1 MFWDHLLLDCFQSL
15 NFGIIHVIKYYPKT
29 FTFIILWHRAGH
41 SQKTPQSKASVACCW
56 PSAGFQNLANQ
67 KTVGFSRRRHKKDF
81 KKMNLKQLV
90 WHLLKKI
97 FSKLENKTILL
108 IVSLQ
113 MINAGYQNLPQS
125 FSFLSVRQLDS
136 YNTVSCLNVCCRDF
150 SIYTS
155 CAAGQ
160 MKKLIDL
167 WKYVHNQNPACRYRN
182 YNGCSE
188 TLTGTEAQRFNSH
201 LEIGDTVWCAVG

>member
-1 MFWDHLLLDCFQSL
+1 MFWDNLLLDCFQGL
-15 NFGIIHVIKYYPKT
+15 NFGVIHVIKYYLKT
-29 FTFIILWHRAGH
+29 FTFIGLWHRAGH

-67 KTVGFSRRRHKKDF
+67 KTVGGIRKIS
-81 KKMNLKQLV
+81 NLKQLG
-90 WHLLKKI
+90 WHLLRNI

-108 IVSLQ
+108 IVSLT

-150 SIYTS
+150 LFTRVVLLD
-155 CAAGQ
+155 
-160 MKKLIDL
+160 K
-167 WKYVHNQNPACRYRN
+167 WRN
-182 YNGCSE
+182 
-188 TLTGTEAQRFNSH
+188 L
-201 LEIGDTVWCAVG
+201 

>member
-1 MFWDHLLLDCFQSL
+1 
-15 NFGIIHVIKYYPKT
+15 
-29 FTFIILWHRAGH
+29 
-41 SQKTPQSKASVACCW
+41 
-56 PSAGFQNLANQ
+56 
-67 KTVGFSRRRHKKDF
+67 
-81 KKMNLKQLV
+81 MNLKQLV

-108 IVSLQ
+108 IVSLK

-155 CAAGQ
+155 CAAEQ

-167 WKYVHNQNPACRYRN
+167 WKYVHNQNPA
-182 YNGCSE
+182 
-188 TLTGTEAQRFNSH
+188 
-201 LEIGDTVWCAVG
+201 